1 MYEERNYR
9 NKMISKDLLSYNVKV
24 EETDL
29 FISTEKDL
37 SKITYESVLKYR
49 NIIKNYKNEEFF
61 KTFSPVSVESNSHD
75 IIKHMSK
82 VSFISN
88 TGPMASVAGA
98 ISYYVGIELM
108 KYSEEVIIEN
118 GGDIFIK
125 SNHNRKIKIFAGNS
139 IFSNKLSIEIQAKDT
154 PIGICTS
161 SGTVGHSFSYGKA
174 DAVVVVS
181 KDVVLADGVAT
192 SAANLV
198 KSKNDVDKC
207 IDYVRKIE
215 NILGIVIIINK
226 KLGIWGN
233 LKIL

>member
-1 MYEERNYR
+1 
-9 NKMISKDLLSYNVKV
+9 MISKDLLSYNVKV

-29 FISTEKDL
+29 FISSEKDL

-49 NIIKNYKNEEFF
+49 EILKNYKNEEFF
-61 KTFSPVSVESNSHD
+61 KSFSPIAVEEGSHD
-75 IIKHMSK
+75 MIKHMSE
-82 VSFISN
+82 VSFVSN

-108 KYSEEVIIEN
+108 KHSNEIIIEN

-198 KSKNDVDKC
+198 KSENDVDKC
-207 IDYVRKIE
+207 IDYIKNIE
-215 NILGIVIIINK
+215 NIMGVVVIINK
-226 KLGIWGN
+226 KLGVWGN
-233 LKIL
+233 LKII